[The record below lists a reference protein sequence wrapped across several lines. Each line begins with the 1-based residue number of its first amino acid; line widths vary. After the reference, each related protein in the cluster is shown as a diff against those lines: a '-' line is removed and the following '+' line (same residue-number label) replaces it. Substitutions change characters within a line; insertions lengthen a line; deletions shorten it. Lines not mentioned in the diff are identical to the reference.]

1 MSLAQKLLDESI
13 VVDTHLDLLFD
24 IAGKHE
30 MGRKNV
36 IIEDYLESFRA
47 GRVDVIVSSIFIDS
61 EFTPDLALK
70 KAMEQI
76 SCFYKELDSC
86 NGEFVLATCVKDIL
100 DAKANGQLA
109 IMLAFEGVE
118 PLSGNPVLLR
128 AFYEMGVRIVGPCW
142 SRSNFAAD
150 GSRIFDFDYEGYGLT
165 EAGIEVIK
173 YALELG
179 MLIDVSHTNEKTF
192 WDIIDIVE
200 KAGKPIMATHSNCRA
215 LSDTP
220 RNLSD
225 EQIKAI
231 HKLGGVIGVNGA
243 SLINDF
249 KNPKTADMQTMI
261 NHILH
266 EKELCSMSIACVG
279 LDQCDRIADQSST
292 ISDNEDLRMVFDIIP
307 SHAMMDEFV
316 ERLLENDFSEED
328 VRMILGKNVLRVI
341 EKSIG

>member
-36 IIEDYLESFRA
+36 IIEDYLESFRE
-47 GRVDVIVSSIFIDS
+47 GKVNVIVSSIFIDS

-70 KAMEQI
+70 KAMDQI
-76 SCFYKELDSC
+76 SYFYQELDSC
-86 NGEFVLATCVKDIL
+86 NGEFVLATCMKDIL

-118 PLSGNPVLLR
+118 PLSGNPAMLR
-128 AFYEMGVRIVGPCW
+128 AFYELGVRIVGTCW

-150 GSRIFDFDYEGYGLT
+150 GSRIFDFEYEGYGLT
-165 EAGIEVIK
+165 KEGVEIVK
-173 YALELG
+173 YAIELG
-179 MLIDVSHTNEKTF
+179 MLVDVSHTNEKTF
-192 WDIIDIVE
+192 WDIIDILE
-200 KAGKPIMATHSNCRA
+200 KAGKPVMATHSNCRA

-231 HKLGGVIGVNGA
+231 HKLDGVIGINGA
-243 SLINDF
+243 SLINNF
-249 KNPKTADMQTMI
+249 KNPKAADMQTMVD
-261 NHILH
+261 HILH

-279 LDQCDRIADQSST
+279 LDQCDRISEQSST
-292 ISDNEDLRMVFDIIP
+292 INDNEDLKEVFDIIP
-307 SHAMMDEFV
+307 SHAMLGEFIDK
-316 ERLLENDFSEED
+316 LLENNFSEED
-328 VRMILGKNVLRVI
+328 IQMILGKNVLRVI

>member
-1 MSLAQKLLDESI
+1 MSLAQKLLNENI

-24 IAGKHE
+24 IADKHE
-30 MGRKNV
+30 KGRQNI
-36 IIEDYLESFRA
+36 IIEDYLESFKA
-47 GRVDVIVSSIFIDS
+47 GGVNVIISSIFIDS

-70 KAMEQI
+70 KAIEQI
-76 SCFYKELDSC
+76 SYFYKELDNS
-86 NGEFVLATCVKDIL
+86 NGEFVLATCIKDIL
-100 DAKANGQLA
+100 DAKSNNQLA

-118 PLSGNPVLLR
+118 PLSGNPSILR
-128 AFYEMGVRIVGPCW
+128 TFYELGVRIVGPCW

-150 GSRIFDFDYEGYGLT
+150 GSRIFDFEYEGYGLT
-165 EAGIEVIK
+165 KEGIKVIE

-192 WDIIDIVE
+192 WDIVNIVSE
-200 KAGKPIMATHSNCRA
+200 AKKTIIATHSNCRA

-231 HKLGGVIGVNGA
+231 HKLNGVIGINGA
-243 SLINDF
+243 NLINDF
-249 KNPKTADMQTMI
+249 KNPNTANMQTMI

-266 EKELCSMSIACVG
+266 EKELCSMSISCIG
-279 LDQCDRIADQSST
+279 LDQCDRISEQSST
-292 ISDNEDLRMVFDIIP
+292 INETTDLKSVCDIIP
-307 SHAMMDEFV
+307 SHEMLGEFV
-316 ERLLENDFSEED
+316 EKLLENNFSED
-328 VRMILGKNVLRVI
+328 DIKMILGQNVLRVI